1 MSKKKIINSNYRR
14 VLMDEV
20 VDATLNQQV
29 ARLGPAGPE
38 GPRLSRHCAAQLAAT
53 TTNSADKVT
62 EPVFCCLQLIYHD
75 GAKGRSLLIDY
86 VNDWPRLV
94 IKAAVIGCL
103 EPQVSEPIVS
113 VI

>member
-1 MSKKKIINSNYRR
+1 MLI
-14 VLMDEV
+14 DEAV
-20 VDATLNQQV
+20 EAALDQQV
-29 ARLGPAGPE
+29 EGCEPAVADA
-38 GPRLSRHCAAQLAAT
+38 PRLSQHYAARLAPT
-53 TTNSADKVT
+53 TTNRPDKVT
-62 EPVFCCLQLIYHD
+62 EPVFCWLHFIYHD
-75 GAKGRSLLIDY
+75 GEKGRDLLIDY

>member
-1 MSKKKIINSNYRR
+1 M
-14 VLMDEV
+14 E
-20 VDATLNQQV
+20 ATPAQQV
-29 ARLGPAGPE
+29 VRTGPAGPDA
-38 GPRLSRHCAAQLAAT
+38 PRLSRHCAARLTAT

-62 EPVFCCLQLIYHD
+62 EPVFCCLQFIYHD